1 MASTG
6 TQTTWSS
13 NGGFYLKI
21 VWNITS
27 QSVANNR
34 SMVRARM
41 YIGAKSGWSLSD
53 SSNSWALN
61 INGTNFTGSNVS
73 VNINGSERLM
83 AEESVMVNHNSDG
96 TKNIIIN
103 GSVAGFYFGGI
114 NPSGFTASLDAIPR
128 ASTISSTASLNAEN
142 NSNIGITR
150 YSSNF
155 SHTLD
160 IFLTRSGVADK
171 YIKQLSYSSSVTS
184 RGTAWDSSDRLKM
197 FEDGHGYWT
206 GTKLVLKTF
215 SGGSLVGTTE
225 KTGSFTYPS
234 INSVGSI
241 SGFTLGSAAPVSIS
255 KASDLYSHQIEVR
268 IGSTVIGSQAIS
280 TGTDFNVT
288 INSTSVL
295 NSITTSKTGTAV
307 LWIKTFLSTN
317 SAVVIRDWTSEA
329 SATVTIP
336 ASYAP
341 SFAATQFTFAD
352 TNTAIVNITGSNQ
365 TLVSGLSTLQV
376 SINTAAVATTGASIV
391 SYQVAAGNKSGSRAD
406 IGAVALGAIDTS
418 SSSVSITVTAV
429 DSRGFQ
435 TSVNKSA
442 TVIPYQKPTVV
453 GNATRNGGF
462 EETTVIRTSGVINRL
477 VVGGTAKNTL
487 TSLQY
492 RTKLSTA
499 TWGTTWTP
507 IPFTAP
513 TGTNTTYTAS
523 NVTLTIP
530 SLEAWNIEV
539 KAVDTMGSIT
549 SVIYTVPAGVPLVF
563 MDTTLNSIGIGTFPV
578 SSNELRVAG
587 GMVGT
592 RLNVTNHALDS
603 DGLSGHGTSF
613 IRRTGTRLVLNSNN
627 GNSGGILL
635 TGDTEIAGS
644 TTITGSAT
652 ISSGSVSAALMHTGG
667 YFRVNSFSSTWGVGQ
682 GELWYSAN
690 DRRFN
695 FGSRNSGESTST
707 TASIMVDGAWA
718 TAFRAPGT
726 SIGYLQT
733 AGAEFRVTDHFSTSS
748 YKAIRASNVTASSSI
763 RYKSNLE
770 PIDSRVNA
778 LELIKQTEV
787 WHYHLKS
794 HLEALI
800 LDKPKVGVISEMA
813 NPLIRDEDGIDPYSM
828 VSIAWRAIQQQDE
841 KIQAQQTE
849 IEALKEQ
856 NQALLA
862 MVMDLTARIEALE
875 Q

>member
-21 VWNITS
+21 VWDITS

-34 SMVRARM
+34 SGVRVRM
-41 YIGAKSGWSLSD
+41 YLGAKSGWSLSD
-53 SSNSWALN
+53 SSNSWSLSVGGN
-61 INGTNFTGSNVS
+61 NFSGSNVS
-73 VNINGSERLM
+73 ISINGSEKLIT
-83 AEESVMVNHNSDG
+83 EEQVFIDHNADG
-96 TKNIIIN
+96 TKNISIN
-103 GSVAGFYFGGI
+103 GYIGGLYFGAIDPG
-114 NPSGFTASLDAIPR
+114 SFTASLDAIPR
-128 ASTISSTASLNAEN
+128 ASTISSTATLNAEN

-150 YSSNF
+150 YSSSF

-160 IFLTRSGVADK
+160 IYLTKSGIADK
-171 YIKQLSYSSSVTS
+171 LIKQLSYSSSVTS
-184 RGTAWDSSDRLKM
+184 RGTAWDSDDRYEM
-197 FEDGHGYWT
+197 FRYGHGYWT
-206 GTKLVLKTF
+206 GTKLVLKTY

-234 INSVGSI
+234 INSVGAI

-376 SINTAAVATTGASIV
+376 NINTAAVATTGASIV
-391 SYQVAAGNKSGSRAD
+391 SYQVSAGNKSGSRAN

-462 EETTVIRTSGVINRL
+462 EETTVIRTSGVLNRL

-499 TWGTTWTP
+499 TWGTTWDP

-563 MDTTLNSIGIGTFPV
+563 MDTTLNSIGVGTFPV
-578 SSNELRVAG
+578 ASDELRVAG
-587 GMVGT
+587 RVTGSA
-592 RLNVTNHALDS
+592 LAATNHTLDS
-603 DGLSGHGTSF
+603 DGLSGGGTSF
-613 IRRTGTRLVLNSNN
+613 IKKSGTQLVLND
-627 GNSGGILL
+627 GGFNSGGIKL
-635 TGDTEIAGS
+635 TGDIEV
-644 TTITGSAT
+644 TGSAT
-652 ISSGSVSAALMHTGG
+652 INSGTVKARLTHTGG
-667 YFRVNSFSSTWGVGQ
+667 YFELQSFSTGTYGTGQAEFWYNANSRRLTINSRNPGDTAANPVDVFASMFLTDELRANSTANHLILGVNSSKEVQVMQAG
-682 GELWYSAN
+682 A
-690 DRRFN
+690 
-695 FGSRNSGESTST
+695 TST
-707 TASIMVDGAWA
+707 Y
-718 TAFRAPGT
+718 RP
-726 SIGYLQT
+726 
-733 AGAEFRVTDHFSTSS
+733 
-748 YKAIRASNVTASSSI
+748 IRASSFPTGSSI
-763 RYKSNLE
+763 NYKTNLE
-770 PIDSRVNA
+770 DIGIRVNA
-778 LELIKQTEV
+778 LELIKGTDI

-794 HLEALI
+794 NLEGGI
-800 LDKPKVGVISEMA
+800 FDKPKVGVISEMV
-813 NPLIRDEDGIDPYSM
+813 NPLIRDEDGVDSYSM
-828 VSIAWRAIQQQDE
+828 VSLAWKAIQQQDE
-841 KIQAQQTE
+841 KIQAQQAE

-856 NQALLA
+856 NQAMWA
-862 MVMDLTARIEALE
+862 MLSEMQSRLDTLE
-875 Q
+875 QS